1 MAPLNLINSPTLKKL
16 SFAVITALSCS
27 AQAQQT
33 NNAQPTKL
41 SAITVSAQKQE
52 QKLIEVPQ
60 SVTVVSGEEIETQA
74 LDTLED
80 VAPRVPN
87 LLLPPSGQS
96 GLVAPT
102 MRGIN
107 AGIISFSTALPMYI
121 DGVPVLRAQGFE
133 STLIDID
140 RIEVLR
146 GPQGTLYGRNAEVG
160 AINIFSRKPDNE
172 LRAGVLAEIGE
183 RNKRKLQL
191 KASGPLVK
199 DTFYASIAGDTTS
212 QDGYIDNT
220 TSDEKEDDRKQDN
233 ARLQLRWTP
242 GENTD
247 IVLTGSYQQHDDGG
261 QVIGLIDSPRY
272 EMASDADSYNKS
284 NVTAFSLN
292 IQHRFE
298 NDVQLDAITAQHTH
312 EERVRQDI
320 DLTAM
325 PAARLY
331 KHHDFN
337 RLSQEL
343 RLQGD
348 LGSHHW
354 LVGAYADRDENDLGF
369 DRYTGMGDWL
379 TAHDLGAC
387 RTYHV

>member
-146 GPQGTLYGRNAEVG
+146 GSQGTLYGRNAEVG

-191 KASGPLVK
+191 KASDPLVK
-199 DTFYASIAGDTTS
+199 DTFYA
-212 QDGYIDNT
+212 
-220 TSDEKEDDRKQDN
+220 
-233 ARLQLRWTP
+233 
-242 GENTD
+242 
-247 IVLTGSYQQHDDGG
+247 
-261 QVIGLIDSPRY
+261 
-272 EMASDADSYNKS
+272 
-284 NVTAFSLN
+284 
-292 IQHRFE
+292 
-298 NDVQLDAITAQHTH
+298 
-312 EERVRQDI
+312 
-320 DLTAM
+320 
-325 PAARLY
+325 
-331 KHHDFN
+331 
-337 RLSQEL
+337 
-343 RLQGD
+343 
-348 LGSHHW
+348 
-354 LVGAYADRDENDLGF
+354 
-369 DRYTGMGDWL
+369 
-379 TAHDLGAC
+379 
-387 RTYHV
+387 